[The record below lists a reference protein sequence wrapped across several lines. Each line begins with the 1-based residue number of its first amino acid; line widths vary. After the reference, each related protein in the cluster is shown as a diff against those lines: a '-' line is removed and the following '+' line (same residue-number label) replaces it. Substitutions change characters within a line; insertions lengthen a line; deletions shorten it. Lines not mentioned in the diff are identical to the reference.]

1 MSVTLVS
8 LPSQFVPKPPSQAR
22 APSRARAA
30 RMAAKVAVRV
40 AKKVAESGKER
51 GAAASMAAK
60 VVEKVVERGKERAA
74 TEITEDIAITANR
87 RTLWI
92 RPPPQ
97 PAVFLVKCRLNWR
110 QGSSFGNWHNL
121 REAIR
126 CLSPNFCEHDRIRE
140 MMYMLGRQIFS
151 LKKQYNTSKAYAYL
165 LDRTSYVVGAVIISN
180 NTESRSNRHRCIMCI
195 ASLAT

>member
-1 MSVTLVS
+1 MAAKVAERVAAK
-8 LPSQFVPKPPSQAR
+8 VAER
-22 APSRARAA
+22 GNERGAAA
-30 RMAAKVAVRV
+30 RMAAKAV
-40 AKKVAESGKER
+40 E
-51 GAAASMAAK
+51 K

-87 RTLWI
+87 RTLRI

-126 CLSPNFCEHDRIRE
+126 CLSPNICEHDRIR
-140 MMYMLGRQIFS
+140 
-151 LKKQYNTSKAYAYL
+151 
-165 LDRTSYVVGAVIISN
+165 
-180 NTESRSNRHRCIMCI
+180 
-195 ASLAT
+195 